1 MFAKVNSI
9 YAQMSAHF
17 QHSQCAE
24 REKGYVPQYIM
35 LWSFVSGWT
44 HTVYGE
50 ILWTLIVGVVH

>member
-24 REKGYVPQYIM
+24 REKEYVPQYTMFIGV
-35 LWSFVSGWT
+35 LCQ
-44 HTVYGE
+44 
-50 ILWTLIVGVVH
+50 VGHIQYMGKSCGR